1 MAKKN
6 SGSPTKTGGD
16 KNAPTGDH
24 GGVGKPGPSKGV
36 EHIGTH
42 PADAGKDDPNFGHRI
57 KD

>member
-16 KNAPTGDH
+16 KNATGDH